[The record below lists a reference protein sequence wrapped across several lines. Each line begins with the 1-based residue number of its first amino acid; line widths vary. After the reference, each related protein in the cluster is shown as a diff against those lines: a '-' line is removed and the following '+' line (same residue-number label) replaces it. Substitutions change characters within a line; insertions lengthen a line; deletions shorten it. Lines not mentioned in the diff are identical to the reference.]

1 MSGRNNIFWN
11 ILLFLVFVLLRFLSF
26 LCTYYCWK
34 MHTAPMGWRYPYEMD
49 QRKGWYFLIPWYVVV
64 RKWVAVFLKTFGL
77 LRNNLLNISNFA
89 LFWRYDYGV
98 FISTWWWWTW
108 YFLIILHSQV
118 LFASEII
125 IGTKSICCTM
135 AKNCKI

>member
-1 MSGRNNIFWN
+1 MILDFKGNPYYLLPPMCNGCYRARNVI
-11 ILLFLVFVLLRFLSF
+11 
-26 LCTYYCWK
+26 
-34 MHTAPMGWRYPYEMD
+34 HTAPMRWRYPYEMD
-49 QRKGWYFLIPWYVVV
+49 QRKGWYFPIPWYVVV

-77 LRNNLLNISNFA
+77 LRNSLLNISNFA

-108 YFLIILHSQV
+108 YFLIILHSKV

-125 IGTKSICCTM
+125 ISTKFICCTM
-135 AKNCKI
+135 AKKCKI